1 MFSKN
6 RRRLYI
12 AFYVRS
18 IRNPDD
24 VKFHTSLLV
33 MQKCPDI
40 GSMERNTLKLD
51 AVNDI
56 TEDGME
62 YWRYNYSKV
71 NTRTLRLAGL
81 QLLAKLDD
89 DIKDETLIE
98 LLQKVYVSPNADDI
112 SWRCH
117 NWVWEAVELL
127 VENDIVPPLPDRMT
141 ARDVWQVSYNRLESD
156 KFDNMLQD
164 PVRTFDTRGNIIKSE
179 IGAIDK

>member
-56 TEDGME
+56 TEDGVE
-62 YWRYNYSKV
+62 YWKYNYSK
-71 NTRTLRLAGL
+71 
-81 QLLAKLDD
+81 
-89 DIKDETLIE
+89 DETLNE
-98 LLQKVYVSPNADDI
+98 LLQQVYVSPNADDI
-112 SWRCH
+112 NWRCH
-117 NWVWEAVELL
+117 NWVWEAVEQLL
-127 VENDIVPPLPDRMT
+127 VANDIVPPLPDGMT
-141 ARDVWQVSYNRLESD
+141 ARDVWQASYSRLEND
-156 KFDNMLQD
+156 DFNNMLQD
-164 PVRTFDTRGNIIKSE
+164 PVRTFDMRGKITKSE